1 MDLSK
6 SILEE
11 NFKKA
16 MKPIGEKQLQDY
28 RKGVGE
34 KFKEVSAQK
43 DSLINGFH
51 NFKLQLISISGGTIS
66 VFVALQGSNAISL
79 FTKFGFSFLGLSLLC
94 GVTSIF
100 LSLASEEEIINLQE
114 KFDISGKK
122 MMLGFIEKFGG
133 VEVSTEREMQEYE
146 ENLVKSEEHRLKK
159 RYGKLKQ
166 VLKLLCLDAQK
177 IEDGQL
183 MFFLFGIFLIVVGL
197 FY

>member
-1 MDLSK
+1 MDLSQ

-11 NFKKA
+11 DFKKT

-28 RKGVGE
+28 RKQVGE
-34 KFKEVSAQK
+34 KFKEVSAQR
-43 DSLINGFH
+43 DSLINGYH

-66 VFVALQGSNAISL
+66 VFVALQGGNAISL
-79 FTKFGFSFLGLSLLC
+79 FTKFGFSFLGFSLFC
-94 GVTSIF
+94 GVISIF

-122 MMLGFIEKFGG
+122 MMLEFIEKFGG
-133 VEVSTEREMQEYE
+133 VEVSTEKEMQMHAEK
-146 ENLVKSEEHRLKK
+146 LVKSEEDRLNK

-166 VLKLLCLDAQK
+166 VLKLLSLDAQK

-183 MFFLFGIFLIVVGL
+183 LFFLFGIFLIIVGL